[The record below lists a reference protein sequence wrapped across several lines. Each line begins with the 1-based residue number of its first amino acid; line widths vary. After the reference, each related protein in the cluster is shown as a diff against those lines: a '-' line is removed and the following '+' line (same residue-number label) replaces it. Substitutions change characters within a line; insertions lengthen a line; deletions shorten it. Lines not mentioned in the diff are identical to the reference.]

1 MSRTVIA
8 VAALFLASA
17 AAAQNCDLGSNAGK
31 GTCQMTLDASGK
43 SLCSLSVTNSGT
55 AVCNGNY
62 VAAWGTLDPG
72 TVTNVSGTGILST
85 CSMAGTVQLPFPFL
99 SYTQVNSAWVC
110 GGQNVALQPG
120 QTATMTATVS
130 PAPGFMGGPIF
141 GGQFGVAS
149 VFTFKQTG
157 TPVNGTIS
165 STGSTPIFIL
175 LTNCTTSPTSAG
187 TAPSAIPY
195 EISWGATTGGGPYEV
210 QESTAPDFSN
220 ATSVN
225 ETNTFHFFQHTVTSA
240 TTFYYRVRPVNC
252 SGSAGTFGGN
262 TQIVVLPPQSP
273 SSHDFDL
280 VVPVGTTQ
288 QISQDVQFKGLTPNA
303 QFTATVDE
311 PFLSVTPSSGTVPA
325 SGTLTVTVKANP
337 NGLPNGASTA
347 TVTINLPNGKG
358 QIAPND
364 SRSTSTTVS
373 VSLTQPVTSTPK
385 SGPPNDALIVPAVAH
400 LEGAA
405 TFRSDVRITNTGTT
419 ANTYLLSFTPQ
430 NSDGTTTGK
439 QTNVTVGGGQTIAL
453 NDILK
458 DYFGFADP
466 SAQSGGVLDIRLVS
480 GTAGTTFVAS
490 RTYAATAN
498 GTYGQ
503 FVPAVPLSKFLKT
516 GAGSLT
522 LTQVSQSD
530 KFRSNLGFV
539 EALGFPASIRIRVF
553 NAIGTLLGEFPLTG
567 ADALKPFE
575 FRQLS
580 QFLATKNL
588 TNVPDARIEV
598 INDSPNAGITTYASV
613 LDQVTQDPL
622 LVSPIQQANLSAN
635 RYVLPG
641 MADFASSFSN
651 FHSDV
656 RIYNGSATTVN
667 ATATFYPQGNGAP
680 IAQSISIAPNEIKI
694 YNNVLPGL
702 FNTTGGGAIVVT
714 TPNNVPLIVSGRT
727 YSNADAGGTF
737 GQFIPAVT
745 PADGIG
751 NGDSPLQ
758 VLQLEQSANFRS
770 NLGLNELTGNPVTVR
785 VTLIPAGSKTA
796 AVLPD
801 ITLNPNEFRQLN
813 SVFAQAYAGQN
824 VYNGRATIQV
834 VGGAGRVTAYGS
846 VVDASTSDPTYVP
859 AQK

>member
-1 MSRTVIA
+1 MSRTVFA
-8 VAALFLASA
+8 VGALFLACA
-17 AAAQNCDLGSNAGK
+17 AAAQNCDLGSNPGK
-31 GTCQMTLDASGK
+31 GVCQMMLDANRK
-43 SLCSLSVTNSGT
+43 SVCTLSVTNSGT
-55 AVCNGNY
+55 AACTGNY
-62 VAAWGTLDPG
+62 AAAWGTLDPG
-72 TVTNVSGTGILST
+72 TVTNVSGTNIFST
-85 CSMAGTVQLPFPFL
+85 CSMIGTVQLPFPYL
-99 SYTQVNSAWVC
+99 NYTQVNSAWVC
-110 GGQNVALQPG
+110 GGQSVSLGPG

-130 PAPGFMGGPIF
+130 PAPGFTGGPIF
-141 GGQFGVAS
+141 GAQFGVAS
-149 VFTFKQTG
+149 VFTFTQTG
-157 TPVNGTIS
+157 PPVNGTIG
-165 STGSTPIFIL
+165 STGSTPFFIS
-175 LTNCTTSPTSAG
+175 LTSCTISPTSAG
-187 TAPSAIPY
+187 AAPSATPY
-195 EISWGATTGGGPYEV
+195 EISWGSTSDGGPYEV
-210 QESTAPDFSN
+210 QESTASDFSN
-220 ATSVN
+220 ATSVT
-225 ETNTFHFFQHTVTSA
+225 EANTFHFFQHTVTAA
-240 TTFYYRVRPVNC
+240 TTFFYRVRPVTC
-252 SGSAGTFGGN
+252 SGSAGTFGGS
-262 TQIVVLPPQSP
+262 TQIVVLPPQP
-273 SSHDFDL
+273 STSHDFDL
-280 VVPVGTTQ
+280 VVPAGTTQ
-288 QISQDVQFKGLTPNA
+288 QITQNIQFSGLTPNA

-311 PFLSVTPSSGTVPA
+311 PFLSVTPASGTVPA
-325 SGTLTVTVKANP
+325 NGTLTVTVKANP
-337 NGLPNGASTA
+337 AGLPDGASTA
-347 TVTINLPNGKG
+347 TVTVKLPNGKG

-364 SRSTSTTVS
+364 SRTTSTTVS

-385 SGPPNDALIVPAVAH
+385 GFPPNDALIVPAVAH

-405 TFRSDVRITNTGTT
+405 TFRSDVRITNTGTGP
-419 ANTYLLSFTPQ
+419 NVYLLSFTPQ
-430 NSDGTTTGK
+430 NSDGTMNGK
-439 QTNVTVGGGQTIAL
+439 QTNITVAGGQTVAL

-458 DYFGFADP
+458 DYFGVADP
-466 SAQSGGVLDIRLVS
+466 SSQAGGVLDIRLTS
-480 GTAGTTFVAS
+480 GTAGTTFVSS

-503 FVPAVPLSKFLKT
+503 FVPAVPISKFLKT

-522 LTQVSQSD
+522 LTQVSQTPD
-530 KFRSNLGFV
+530 KFRTNLGFV
-539 EALGFPASIRIRVF
+539 EGLGFPASVRVRVF
-553 NAIGTLLGEFPLTG
+553 NAIGTLLGEFPL
-567 ADALKPFE
+567 DPPLQPFE

-580 QFLATKNL
+580 QFLFTKNL

-598 INDSPNAGITTYASV
+598 INDSANAGVTTYASV

-622 LVSPIQQANLSAN
+622 LVSPIQAANLSAN

-641 MADFASSFSN
+641 MAEFANPGASN

-656 RIYNGSATTVN
+656 RIYNGSASTVN
-667 ATATFYPQGNGAP
+667 ATATFYPQGNGTA
-680 IAQSISIAPNEIKI
+680 IVQNISIAAGEIKI
-694 YNNVLPGL
+694 YNNVLPTL

-727 YSNADAGGTF
+727 YSNAPGSGTF

-796 AVLPD
+796 AVLAD

-813 SVFAQAYAGQN
+813 SVFGQAYAGQN